1 MLTAAIMHW
10 IAQHGYAGI
19 FTLLMLGILGLPVP
33 DETLLVFVG
42 YLVFKSKL
50 SFFPALASAFAGSVY
65 GITLSYG
72 LGRTGGVAL
81 VKKYGRFLHITEAK
95 LTMVHNW
102 LERIGKWALVCGY
115 FIPGVRHFTAV
126 VAGVSKMNYSLFAL
140 FAYGGALLWSS
151 TFIVLGYFF
160 GREWAHTSTAFHHV
174 LMILF
179 GVAGAGFAFYHFVRW
194 YRNRT

>member
-1 MLTAAIMHW
+1 MLTPTITDW

-42 YLVFKSKL
+42 YLVFKANL
-50 SFFPALASAFAGSVY
+50 SFFPAVGAAFAGSVY

-81 VKKYGRFLHITEAK
+81 IKKYGRYLHVTDEKIAR
-95 LTMVHNW
+95 VHDW

-115 FIPGVRHFTAV
+115 FVPGVRHFTAV
-126 VAGVSKMNYSLFAL
+126 VAGASKMEYSLFAL

-151 TFIVLGYFF
+151 TFIVIGYFF
-160 GREWAHTSTAFHHV
+160 GREWAKSSATFHHV
-174 LMILF
+174 ILMLVGAI
-179 GVAGAGFAFYHFVRW
+179 VAAVVFFYIVKR
-194 YRNRT
+194 RGQRA